1 MFLLAGSVEIS
12 TGRHEMVKTISSSF
26 STSDIS
32 NNITVSQPQS
42 RATVPVN
49 DSLPTLEIHLVS
61 AQVEVLVREHL
72 GDLLK
77 EGLQNQVGLLRNGN

>member
-1 MFLLAGSVEIS
+1 
-12 TGRHEMVKTISSSF
+12 MVKTISSSF
-26 STSDIS
+26 SIVDLS

-42 RATVPVN
+42 RVTVPLK

-77 EGLQNQVGLLRNGN
+77 EGLQNQVGLSRNEYRKLWIFNNYLMTI